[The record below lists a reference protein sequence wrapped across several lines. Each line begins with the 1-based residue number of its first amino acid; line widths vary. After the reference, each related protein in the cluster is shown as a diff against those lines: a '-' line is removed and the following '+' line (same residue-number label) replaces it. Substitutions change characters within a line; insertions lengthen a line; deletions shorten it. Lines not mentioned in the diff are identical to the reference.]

1 MWGAL
6 TVLMMMSRLVCYEDR
21 FIKSAQASTTKKS
34 AINSHKHATRQKA
47 QSADAVMLSL
57 LSIGQSAHRL
67 VTVKMGDEV

>member
-1 MWGAL
+1 M
-6 TVLMMMSRLVCYEDR
+6 VMSRLVCYEDR
-21 FIKSAQASTTKKS
+21 FTKSAQASTTKKG
-34 AINSHKHATRQKA
+34 AINSHKYTTRQKA

>member
-1 MWGAL
+1 M
-6 TVLMMMSRLVCYEDR
+6 VMSRLVCYEDR

-57 LSIGQSAHRL
+57 LSIG
-67 VTVKMGDEV
+67 

>member
-1 MWGAL
+1 
-6 TVLMMMSRLVCYEDR
+6 MSRLVCYEDR
-21 FIKSAQASTTKKS
+21 FIKSAQASTTNKN
-34 AINSHKHATRQKA
+34 AINAHKHTTRQKA

>member
-6 TVLMMMSRLVCYEDR
+6 TVLMVMSRLVCYEDR
-21 FIKSAQASTTKKS
+21 FTKSAQASTTKKS
-34 AINSHKHATRQKA
+34 AINSHKHITRQKA

-57 LSIGQSAHRL
+57 LSIRQSAHRL

>member
-6 TVLMMMSRLVCYEDR
+6 TVLMVMSRLVCYEDR
-21 FIKSAQASTTKKS
+21 FTKSAQVSTTKKS
-34 AINSHKHATRQKA
+34 AINSHKHTTRQKA

-67 VTVKMGDEV
+67 VTVKMEDEV

>member
-1 MWGAL
+1 M
-6 TVLMMMSRLVCYEDR
+6 TVLMVMSRLVCYEDR
-21 FIKSAQASTTKKS
+21 FIKSAQVSTTKKS